1 MTRKRK
7 TLVLLATALVGL
19 VGCFVILIGPW
30 PTYSSGFEEKAY
42 YRDAL
47 AAIERRANRT
57 SGGLP
62 VGRFRAGW
70 GSRSIAPPVGTP
82 LAGYGD
88 REGKPSTGVH
98 DEIYVKALA
107 IGDGADMAVI
117 VGSDMLIVPENVADI
132 VRDRVSE
139 QTSLTANEILF
150 SASHNHSGP
159 GAFGPGLASKL
170 FNGPYD
176 PNVATFLAD
185 AFSEAIVAAYHALEP
200 AKVAH
205 GGVDAP
211 EYIRNRTRKDA
222 LVDSELSYML
232 IEQDDGDR
240 CFIVSY
246 SAHPTILG
254 SSNMAFS
261 GEYPGFLMRR
271 ISEQSHAEAIY
282 LGGAVG
288 SMSHR
293 TPEAD
298 DPFERCRAMGQAL
311 ADKVLLTALPEP
323 QFAEQVDV
331 ASIGVPIQLPPFQV
345 RLSRRWRVSKF
356 VPPLLGIDNDGWMH
370 AVRIGDAVLVGTPA
384 DYCGEISADLK
395 SWAAERSVDLWV
407 LGFNGDYVGYI
418 SPDKYYY
425 DIEENGGYGYERG
438 LMSWIGPDQEA
449 FTVSL
454 IKHMIDAL
462 FPKPT
467 KPTQKAALQARATGA
482 M

>member
-7 TLVLLATALVGL
+7 ILLLLATVLLGL
-19 VGCFVILIGPW
+19 AGCFVILFGPW
-30 PTYSSGFEEKAY
+30 PTYSSGFEEKSY
-42 YRDAL
+42 YANAL
-47 AAIERRANRT
+47 AAIERRGNRA
-57 SGGLP
+57 SHDSP
-62 VGRFRAGW
+62 IGRFQAGW
-70 GSRSIAPPVGTP
+70 DSRSITPPLGTP

-88 REGKPSTGVH
+88 REGRPSTGVH

-107 IGDGADMAVI
+107 VSDGADTAVV
-117 VGSDMLIVPENVADI
+117 VGADMLITPENIADL
-132 VRDRVSE
+132 VRKCVSE

-150 SASHNHSGP
+150 SASHSHSGP

-176 PNVATFLAD
+176 PNVVAFLTD
-185 AFSEAIVAAYHALEP
+185 AFSEAIVAAHQALEP
-200 AKVAH
+200 ARVAQ
-205 GGVDAP
+205 GSVDAP

-222 LVDSELSYML
+222 PVDSELSYML
-232 IEQDDGDR
+232 IEQDDGGR
-240 CFIVSY
+240 CFVVSY

-254 SSNMAFS
+254 SNNMAFS
-261 GEYPGFLMRR
+261 GEYPGFLMRH
-271 ISEQSHAEAIY
+271 IAEQTNAEAIY
-282 LGGAVG
+282 LGGAMG
-288 SMSHR
+288 SMTHR
-293 TPEAD
+293 APEAD
-298 DPFERCRAMGQAL
+298 DPFERCRAMGRAL
-311 ADKVLLTALPEP
+311 ADKVLQAALSDP
-323 QFAEQVDV
+323 QFADQVDV
-331 ASIGVPIQLPPFQV
+331 ASIGIPIQLPPFQV

-384 DYCGEISADLK
+384 DYCGEISVDLK

-407 LGFNGDYVGYI
+407 LSFNGDYVGYI

-425 DIEENGGYGYERG
+425 DIDENGGYGYERG

-462 FPKPT
+462 FPEPMKP
-467 KPTQKAALQARATGA
+467 PSS
-482 M
+482 